1 MKELLIYVDGAWREA
16 RDGKRFPVYSPADG
30 EVIGTAP
37 LAGAEDVEIAARAA
51 EAAQKAW
58 GRTNAFYR
66 GNLLRKAAA
75 AVEARAEEIAA
86 VMTAEQGKT
95 LDEAMQ
101 ETRKGAAI
109 LRYYAEEGER
119 VCGRIIPNE
128 AKGCVSGVIYQ
139 PVGPAVAITPWNYP
153 IELLAWKVGGALA
166 AGCTIVCKIP
176 YETPLSPTLFAEC
189 VIGAGLPENVLQTI
203 TGRGSE
209 IGTPL
214 VCDPRFKRVAFTGST
229 KVGKA
234 LGEACMSQL
243 KHLSLE
249 LGGSL
254 PMIVFSDCDIDKAVE
269 GCVRRSF
276 RNNGQICIAIN
287 RVYVQEEIYDRFMER
302 LVQRVNKLTIGDTRT
317 ENVDLGPMC
326 TAAGLEK
333 VAAHVED
340 ARQRGAIVATGG
352 RRPEGEKFRAGNYYE
367 PTVLSRVTREM
378 RVMREE
384 SFGPVIGVMPFS
396 DVEDA
401 IEKANDTEY
410 GLAAICYTSNLNT
423 AKRIAVGV
431 EAGNIAINNVDAGV
445 LNAPYGG
452 WKESGVGCEHGT
464 EGLYE
469 YLRAK
474 HVRIRFDE

>member
-1 MKELLIYVDGAWREA
+1 MNNLLIYVNGGWREA
-16 RDGKRFPVYSPADG
+16 SKGERFPVYSPADG
-30 EVIGTAP
+30 KVIGSAP
-37 LAGAEDVEIAARAA
+37 LAGEKDVDIAVQ
-51 EAAQKAW
+51 AAQAAQISW
-58 GRTNAFYR
+58 GKTSPYYR
-66 GNLLRKAAA
+66 GELLRKAAA
-75 AVEARAEEIAA
+75 AVEERAEEIAA

-101 ETRKGAAI
+101 EMKKGAAI

-128 AKGCVSGVIYQ
+128 AKNCISGVIYQ
-139 PVGPAVAITPWNYP
+139 PVGPTAAITPWNYP

-166 AGCTIVCKIP
+166 AGCTIVCKLP
-176 YETPLSPTLFAEC
+176 YETPLSPTMFAEC
-189 VIGAGLPENVLQTI
+189 VIGAGIPDNVVQTI

-209 IGTPL
+209 IGMPL
-214 VCDPRFKRVAFTGST
+214 ACDPRIRRVAFTGST
-229 KVGKA
+229 EVGKA
-234 LGEACMSQL
+234 LGGACMSRL
-243 KHLSLE
+243 KCLSLE

-287 RVYVQEEIYDRFMER
+287 RVYVQEQIYDCFMEQ
-302 LVQRVNKLTIGDTRT
+302 LVQRVKAMTIGDTRT
-317 ENVDLGPMC
+317 EHVDLGPMC

-333 VAAHVED
+333 IEAHVED
-340 ARQRGAIVATGG
+340 ARNRGAIIATGG
-352 RRPEGEKFRAGNYYE
+352 RRPEGEKYRLGNYYE

-384 SFGPVIGVMPFS
+384 SFGPIIGVMPFS
-396 DVEDA
+396 DIEDA
-401 IEKANDTEY
+401 IQKANDTDY
-410 GLAAICYTSNLNT
+410 GLAAICYTNNLNT
-423 AKRIAVGV
+423 AKRIAADV

-452 WKESGVGCEHGT
+452 WKESGIGHEHGT

-474 HVRIRFDE
+474 HVRIRFAE